1 MTKHDCYHCGLPIAS
16 PDNGKFTTVIL
27 GQQRDMC
34 CPGCL
39 AVAEAIVNN
48 GLEDYYQFRTEPA
61 QKSDDSILET
71 LDKLKVYDDP
81 SLQEEFVFEEGQD
94 KQIQLTLEG
103 ITCAACGWLIEKQ
116 LSKVEGI
123 KQVAVNVQERRA
135 LVTWSPFQI
144 KLSQILS
151 TLKRIG
157 YVGSPFHPDEHEA
170 SYKREQKT
178 FLKKLGLAGIMTM
191 QVMMLMTGLYF
202 DWFGAIELETRQYFY
217 WVALTLTTPVVLY
230 SGSTFYVGAAKALS
244 AKTVNMD
251 VPVTLAIFGTYIA
264 GIRSTVLEQGEVY
277 FESICMF
284 IFLLLLSRFLEH
296 RSRHR
301 AAQISANMMQY
312 VPVSATKLN
321 PDGSLTECL
330 AKQLKIDDVVLVK
343 PGETVPIDGVVTDGN
358 AAVDESMLTGE
369 FNPVRKSNSSPVYG
383 GTVCQDGTLTITVTQ
398 TLKNALVNQI
408 VRLQASAMASKPKA
422 AQIADNFSRYFVTA
436 VLLISALTY
445 GFWTYQGSDEA
456 FWITISVLVA
466 TCPCAL
472 GLATPSAL
480 TCAMAKL
487 NRQGILLKRA
497 DALEQITDIDTI
509 ALDKTGTLTKGKF
522 TISNAWYA
530 DGVDSK
536 SALSIAR
543 ALESRS
549 EHPIA
554 KAFSDGIAF
563 SDGVA
568 LSEIS
573 ASSGSADAIDNTV
586 HKVTNFTVTPG
597 GGISGE
603 INDTLFSMGSAAFSV
618 HESQLKLIEAF
629 PSANVFLT
637 VKGRIMAAY
646 EVKDSL
652 REDTQE
658 TLDILAASHT
668 LAVLSGDTQ
677 QNVNALTAPLPIST
691 AKGGL
696 TPEQKYE
703 AVQAMQQSGAKV
715 MMMGDGIN
723 DAPVL
728 ASADVAIAVGNATDV
743 AKTAA
748 DVILLGDQLLSVPE
762 LIRTAHQV
770 KQKIRQN
777 IGWSVGYNVLI
788 LPFAVSGLLSPWMAV
803 VGMSL
808 SSIIVVTNSTRL
820 LSK

>member
-1 MTKHDCYHCGLPIAS
+1 MSDHNCYHCGLSIDS
-16 PDNGKFTTVIL
+16 RDQGKFSTVIL
-27 GQQRDMC
+27 GTNRDMC

-61 QKSDDSILET
+61 QKSDEALMET
-71 LDKLKVYDDP
+71 LDKLNVYDDP
-81 SLQEEFVFEEGQD
+81 SLQEEFVFDEGQH

-135 LVTWSPFQI
+135 LITWSPLEI
-144 KLSQILS
+144 KLSQILA

-157 YVGSPFHPDEHEA
+157 YEGSPFHPDEHEA

-178 FLKKLGLAGIMTM
+178 YLKKLGLAGIMTM

-202 DWFGAIELETRQYFY
+202 DWFGAIETETRQYFY

-230 SGSTFYVGAAKALS
+230 SGSTFYVGAIKALS
-244 AKTVNMD
+244 ARTVNMD
-251 VPVTLAIFGTYIA
+251 VPVTIAIFATYLA
-264 GIRSTVLEQGEVY
+264 GIRSTVLEKGEVF

-301 AAQISANMMQY
+301 AAQISANMTQH
-312 VPVSATKLN
+312 VPVSASKLN
-321 PDGSLTECL
+321 VDGTITDSL
-330 AKQLKIDDVVLVK
+330 AKNLKVGDVVIVK
-343 PGETVPIDGVVTDGN
+343 AGETIPIDGVILDGK
-358 AAVDESMLTGE
+358 AAIDESMLTGE
-369 FNPVRKSNSSPVYG
+369 FNPVAKSKNSSVYG
-383 GTVCQDGTLTITVTQ
+383 GTVCQDGTLSISVTQ

-422 AQIADNFSRYFVTA
+422 AQLADRFSRYFVVA
-436 VLLISALTY
+436 VLVISALTY
-445 GFWTYQGSDEA
+445 SYWYLQGSEDA
-456 FWITISVLVA
+456 FWITIAVLVA

-487 NRQGILLKRA
+487 NRHGILLKRA
-497 DALEQITDIDTI
+497 DALEQITSITTI
-509 ALDKTGTLTKGKF
+509 ALDKTGTLTHGRF
-522 TISNAWYA
+522 AIAHSWFAQE
-530 DGVDSK
+530 VDEHSVM
-536 SALSIAR
+536 AIAY
-543 ALESRS
+543 ALEARS

-554 KAFSDGIAF
+554 KAFEGSFTHHVSDF
-563 SDGVA
+563 NVS
-568 LSEIS
+568 
-573 ASSGSADAIDNTV
+573 
-586 HKVTNFTVTPG
+586 PG
-597 GGISGE
+597 GGISGVVNN
-603 INDTLFSMGSAAFSV
+603 ITFLMGSAAYCNADETLV
-618 HESQLKLIEAF
+618 PIN
-629 PSANVFLT
+629 ANVYLCANGKT
-637 VKGRIMAAY
+637 LAAF
-646 EVKDSL
+646 EVSDSL
-652 REDTQE
+652 REDAYA
-658 TLDILAASHT
+658 TLSILAKSHE
-668 LAVLSGDTQ
+668 LVVLSGDTQ
-677 QNVNALTAPLPIST
+677 HNVDVLVSSLPIKT
-691 AKGGL
+691 AQGGL
-696 TPEQKYE
+696 TPDRKYDE
-703 AVQAMQQSGAKV
+703 VLAMQEAGKKV

-728 ASADVAIAVGNATDV
+728 ASADVAVAVGNATDV

-748 DVILLGDQLLSVPE
+748 DVILLGDQLLLVPT
-762 LIRTAHQV
+762 LIDTAHLV

-777 IGWSVGYNVLI
+777 IGWAVGYNLLI

>member
-1 MTKHDCYHCGLPIAS
+1 MSVKDCYHCGLPIERS
-16 PDNGKFTTVIL
+16 DEGKFQTVIL
-27 GQQRDMC
+27 GQPRAMC
-34 CPGCL
+34 CPGCE
-39 AVAEAIVNN
+39 AVSEAIVNN

-61 QKSDDSILET
+61 QKSDDGILDT
-71 LDKLKVYDDP
+71 LDKLKIYDEP
-81 SLQEEFVFEEGQD
+81 ALQDEFVFDEGQH

-123 KQVAVNVQERRA
+123 KQIAVNVQERRA
-135 LVTWSPFQI
+135 LVTWSPLEI
-144 KLSQILS
+144 KLSQILT
-151 TLKRIG
+151 TLTRIG
-157 YVGSPFHPDEHEA
+157 YIGSPFHPDEHEA

-191 QVMMLMTGLYF
+191 QVMMLMAGLYF

-251 VPVTLAIFGTYIA
+251 VPVTIAVFGTYFA
-264 GIRSTVLEQGEVY
+264 GIRSTLQEQGEVY

-312 VPVSATKLN
+312 VPVSATKLDEN
-321 PDGSLTECL
+321 GNISECL
-330 AKQLKIDDVVLVK
+330 AKQLLVGDVVIVK
-343 PGETVPIDGVVTDGN
+343 PGETIPIDGTVVEGN
-358 AAVDESMLTGE
+358 ASVDESMLTGE
-369 FNPVRKSNSSPVYG
+369 FNPVSKTEKSTVYG
-383 GTVCQDGTLTITVTQ
+383 GTVCQDGSLIVSVTQ

-422 AQIADNFSRYFVTA
+422 AQLADSFSRYFVTA
-436 VLLISALTY
+436 VLLIAALTY
-445 GFWTYQGSDEA
+445 AYWTLQDSQDA

-497 DALEQITDIDTI
+497 DALEQITSIDTI
-509 ALDKTGTLTKGKF
+509 ALDKTGTLTEGKF
-522 TISNAWYA
+522 TVVNKWFSE
-530 DGVDSK
+530 GVDEDSVM
-536 SALSIAR
+536 AIAN
-543 ALESRS
+543 ALEARS

-554 KAFSDGIAF
+554 KAFNGPSQH
-563 SDGVA
+563 SVK
-568 LSEIS
+568 
-573 ASSGSADAIDNTV
+573 
-586 HKVTNFTVTPG
+586 HFTVTPG
-597 GGISGE
+597 GAIGGDV
-603 INDTLFSMGSAAFSV
+603 NDASFVMGSASFVGAEV
-618 HESQLKLIEAF
+618 AHITIN
-629 PSANVFLT
+629 ANVFLA
-637 VKGRIMAAY
+637 VNGQLLAAF
-646 EVKDSL
+646 EVSDTL
-652 REDTQE
+652 REDTRA
-658 TLDILAASHT
+658 TLDILSNNNS
-668 LAVLSGDTQ
+668 LVVLSGDTQ
-677 QNVNALTAPLPIST
+677 HNVDLLTQTLPIDV
-691 AKGGL
+691 AKGAL
-696 TPEQKYE
+696 TPEAKFQM
-703 AVQAMQQSGAKV
+703 VQDMQASGKRV

-762 LIRTAHQV
+762 LISTAKQV

>member
-1 MTKHDCYHCGLPIAS
+1 MAKHDCYHCGLPVAS
-16 PDNGKFTTVIL
+16 PDDGKFTTVIL

-61 QKSDDSILET
+61 QKSDDGILET

-135 LVTWSPFQI
+135 LITWSPFQI

-170 SYKREQKT
+170 SYKREQKI

-312 VPVSATKLN
+312 VPVSATKLL

-343 PGETVPIDGVVTDGN
+343 PGETIPIDGVVTDGN

-369 FNPVRKSNSSPVYG
+369 FNPVRKSNNSVVYG
-383 GTVCQDGTLTITVTQ
+383 GTVCQDGSLTITVTQ

-445 GFWTYQGSDEA
+445 SFWAYQGSDDA

-509 ALDKTGTLTKGKF
+509 ALDKTGTLTQGKF
-522 TISNAWYA
+522 SISNAWFA
-530 DGVDSK
+530 DGVDSD

-554 KAFSDGIAF
+554 KAFSDG
-563 SDGVA
+563 VT

-603 INDTLFSMGSAAFSV
+603 INETLFSMGSAAFSV
-618 HESQLKLIEAF
+618 HESHQSFIKEH

-637 VKGRIMAAY
+637 VKGRIMAAF
-646 EVKDSL
+646 EVKDTL

-658 TLDILAASHT
+658 TLDILATNHT
-668 LAVLSGDTQ
+668 LTVLSGDTQ
-677 QNVNALTAPLPIST
+677 QNVDSLTAPLPISA

-696 TPEQKYE
+696 TPEQKYD
-703 AVQAMQQSGAKV
+703 AVLSMQQSGSKV

>member
-1 MTKHDCYHCGLPIAS
+1 MSKHDCYHCGLPVADS
-16 PDNGKFTTVIL
+16 DDGKFTTVIL

-39 AVAEAIVNN
+39 AVAEAIVSN

-135 LVTWSPFQI
+135 LVTWSPSQI

-157 YVGSPFHPDEHEA
+157 YIGSPFHPDEHEA

-230 SGSTFYVGAAKALS
+230 SGSTFYVVAAKALS

-264 GIRSTVLEQGEVY
+264 GIRSTMLEQGEVY

-312 VPVSATKLN
+312 VPVSATKLMS
-321 PDGSLTECL
+321 DGSVIECL

-343 PGETVPIDGVVTDGN
+343 PGETIPIDGLVTEGN

-369 FNPVRKSNSSPVYG
+369 FNPVRKSSNSAVYG
-383 GTVCQDGTLTITVTQ
+383 GTVCQDGSLTIIVTQ

-422 AQIADNFSRYFVTA
+422 AQLADNFSRYFVSA
-436 VLLISALTY
+436 VLLISAVTY
-445 GFWTYQGSDEA
+445 AFWAFNGSNDA

-509 ALDKTGTLTKGKF
+509 ALDKTGTLTQGKF

-530 DGVDSK
+530 DGVDRD

-554 KAFSDGIAF
+554 KAFSDNKAF
-563 SDGVA
+563 SGDKA
-568 LSEIS
+568 LSDNK
-573 ASSGSADAIDNTV
+573 ALSSTI
-586 HKVTNFTVTPG
+586 HKVSNFTVTPG

-618 HESQLKLIEAF
+618 HESQLKVIDEF

-637 VKGRIMAAY
+637 VKGRIMAAF
-646 EVKDSL
+646 EVRDSL
-652 REDTQE
+652 RDDTQE
-658 TLDILAASHT
+658 TLDILAKSHT

-677 QNVNALTAPLPIST
+677 PNVNSLTASLPIST

-703 AVQAMQQSGAKV
+703 AVQAMQQSGSKV

-762 LIRTAHQV
+762 LIRTSHQV

-820 LSK
+820 LGK

>member
-1 MTKHDCYHCGLPIAS
+1 MAEHDCYHCGLPIANH
-16 PDNGKFTTVIL
+16 DEDKFKTVIL

-39 AVAEAIVNN
+39 AVAEAIVSN

-61 QKSDDSILET
+61 QKSDDGILET

-81 SLQEEFVFEEGQD
+81 SLQEEFVFDEGQD

-135 LVTWSPFQI
+135 LVTWSPLQI

-230 SGSTFYVGAAKALS
+230 SGSTFYIGAAKALS

-312 VPVSATKLN
+312 VPVSATKLMS
-321 PDGSLTECL
+321 DGSVTECL
-330 AKQLKIDDVVLVK
+330 AKQLRINDVVLVK
-343 PGETVPIDGVVTDGN
+343 PGETIPIDGVVTEGH
-358 AAVDESMLTGE
+358 ASVDESMLTGE
-369 FNPVRKSNSSPVYG
+369 FNPVRKENNSVVYG
-383 GTVCQDGTLTITVTQ
+383 GTVCQDGSLTIIVTQ

-436 VLLISALTY
+436 VLMISALTY
-445 GFWTYQGSDEA
+445 GFWSYQGSDDA

-487 NRQGILLKRA
+487 NKQGILLKRA
-497 DALEQITDIDTI
+497 DALEQITGIDTI
-509 ALDKTGTLTKGKF
+509 ALDKTGTLTQGKF

-530 DGVDSK
+530 DGVDSDT
-536 SALSIAR
+536 ALSIAR

-554 KAFSDGIAF
+554 KAFTENHTLGD
-563 SDGVA
+563 D
-568 LSEIS
+568 S
-573 ASSGSADAIDNTV
+573 ASDYTV
-586 HKVTNFTVTPG
+586 YKVVNFTVAPG

-603 INDTLFSMGSAAFSV
+603 INDTLFSMGSAAFCV
-618 HESQLKLIEAF
+618 HESQQEFIDDY
-629 PSANVFLT
+629 PSANVYLT
-637 VKGRIMAAY
+637 VKGRIMAAF
-646 EVKDSL
+646 EVRDTL
-652 REDTQE
+652 RADTQE
-658 TLDILAASHT
+658 TLDILAKSHT
-668 LAVLSGDTQ
+668 LTVLSGDTQ
-677 QNVNALTAPLPIST
+677 KNVDSLTASLPIET

-696 TPEQKYE
+696 TPELKYE
-703 AVQAMQQSGAKV
+703 AVQAMQQAGAKV

-748 DVILLGDQLLSVPE
+748 DVILLGDQLLSVPT
-762 LIRTAHQV
+762 LISTSHQV
-770 KQKIRQN
+770 KKKIRQN

>member
-1 MTKHDCYHCGLPIAS
+1 MTEQDCYHCGLPIAET
-16 PDNGKFTTVIL
+16 DDGKFTTVIL

-39 AVAEAIVNN
+39 AVAEAIVSN

-61 QKSDDSILET
+61 QKSDDGILDT

-116 LSKVEGI
+116 LSRVEGI

-230 SGSTFYVGAAKALS
+230 SASTFYVGAAKALS
-244 AKTVNMD
+244 ARTVNMD

-312 VPVSATKLN
+312 VPVSATKMM
-321 PDGSLTECL
+321 PDGSISECL
-330 AKQLKIDDVVLVK
+330 AKQLKVDDVVLVK
-343 PGETVPIDGVVTDGN
+343 PGETIPIDGLVTDGN

-369 FNPVRKSNSSPVYG
+369 FNPVRKSNNSTVYG
-383 GTVCQDGTLTITVTQ
+383 GTVCQDGSLTITVTQ

-408 VRLQASAMASKPKA
+408 VRLQASAMANKPKA

-445 GFWTYQGSDEA
+445 AFWAYNQNTDA

-509 ALDKTGTLTKGKF
+509 ALDKTGTLTQGKF
-522 TISNAWYA
+522 TISNAWFA
-530 DGVDSK
+530 DGVDSD
-536 SALSIAR
+536 SAFSIAR
-543 ALESRS
+543 TLESRS

-554 KAFSDGIAF
+554 KAFSDHK
-563 SDGVA
+563 A
-568 LSEIS
+568 LSDHKTLS
-573 ASSGSADAIDNTV
+573 DNKAFNGDKTSSSSTV
-586 HKVTNFTVTPG
+586 HKVSNFKVTPG

-618 HESQLKLIEAF
+618 HESQQEFIERH

-637 VKGRIMAAY
+637 IKGRIMAAF
-646 EVKDSL
+646 EVRDTL
-652 REDTQE
+652 RNDTQE

-668 LAVLSGDTQ
+668 LVVLSGDTQ
-677 QNVNALTAPLPIST
+677 QNVDSLTTPLPIST
-691 AKGGL
+691 ARGGL

-703 AVQAMQQSGAKV
+703 AVQTMQQSGSKV

-762 LIRTAHQV
+762 LIRTSHQV

-777 IGWSVGYNVLI
+777 IGWSLGYNILI

-820 LSK
+820 LGK

>member
-1 MTKHDCYHCGLPIAS
+1 MSHKDCYHCGLPIAQS
-16 PDNGKFTTVIL
+16 DEGQFNTVIL
-27 GQQRDMC
+27 GQPRDMC

-39 AVAEAIVNN
+39 SVSEAIVEN

-61 QKSDDSILET
+61 QKSDDGILAT
-71 LDKLKVYDDP
+71 LDKLTLFDDP
-81 SLQEEFVFEEGQD
+81 ALQEEFVFDEGRH

-116 LSKVEGI
+116 LSKVKGI

-135 LVTWSPFQI
+135 LITWSELEI
-144 KLSQILS
+144 KLSQILV

-157 YVGSPFHPDEHEA
+157 YEGAPFHPDEHEA

-178 FLKKLGLAGIMTM
+178 FLKKVGLAGIMTM

-230 SGSTFYVGAAKALS
+230 SGSTFYLGAVKALS

-251 VPVTLAIFGTYIA
+251 VPVTIAVFGTYFA
-264 GIRSTVLEQGEVY
+264 GIRSTLLERGEVY
-277 FESICMF
+277 FESVCMF

-301 AAQISANMMQY
+301 AAQISANMLQHI
-312 VPVSATKLN
+312 PVSASKLLA
-321 PDGSLTECL
+321 DGTIKDTL
-330 AKQLKIDDVVLVK
+330 AKRLDVGEIVLVK
-343 PGETVPIDGVVTDGN
+343 PGETIPIDGQVVDGR
-358 AAVDESMLTGE
+358 ASVDESMLTGE
-369 FNPVRKSNSSPVYG
+369 FDPVTKAGSSAVFG
-383 GTVCQDGTLTITVTQ
+383 GTVCQDGSLTIRVTK
-398 TLKNALVNQI
+398 THKHALVNEI
-408 VRLQASAMASKPKA
+408 VRLQASAMANKPKA
-422 AQIADNFSRYFVTA
+422 AQLADNFSRYFVTA
-436 VLLISALTY
+436 VLLISACTY
-445 GFWTYQGSDEA
+445 GFWTLQGNDNA

-487 NRQGILLKRA
+487 NRSGILLKRA
-497 DALEQITDIDTI
+497 DALEQVTDISTI
-509 ALDKTGTLTKGKF
+509 ALDKTGTLTKGEF
-522 TISNAWYA
+522 TLASVWYA
-530 DGVDSK
+530 DGVDK
-536 SALSIAR
+536 DNVMALAR
-543 ALESRS
+543 SLELRS

-554 KAFSDGIAF
+554 IAF
-563 SDGVA
+563 AQDDSKQNFEV
-568 LSEIS
+568 SE
-573 ASSGSADAIDNTV
+573 
-586 HKVTNFTVTPG
+586 FQVTPG
-597 GGISGE
+597 GGISGV
-603 INDTLFSMGSAAFSV
+603 INNANCTMGTALFCGVDTGIV
-618 HESQLKLIEAF
+618 TIN
-629 PSANVFLT
+629 ANVFLA
-637 VKGRIMAAY
+637 VNGK
-646 EVKDSL
+646 L
-652 REDTQE
+652 
-658 TLDILAASHT
+658 LAAFELSDT
-668 LAVLSGDTQ
+668 LRDDTSSTLNKLSQTHELVVLSGDTQ
-677 QNVNALTAPLPIST
+677 ENVDALTKGLPIATSQ
-691 AKGGL
+691 GGL
-696 TPEQKYE
+696 TPDKKYN
-703 AVQAMQQSGAKV
+703 AVVKMQQQGKKV
-715 MMMGDGIN
+715 LMMGDGIN

-748 DVILLGDQLLSVPE
+748 DVILLGDQLHSVPE
-762 LIRTAHQV
+762 LIDTAYKV

-777 IGWSVGYNVLI
+777 IGWAVGYNVLI

>member
-1 MTKHDCYHCGLPIAS
+1 
-16 PDNGKFTTVIL
+16 
-27 GQQRDMC
+27 
-34 CPGCL
+34 
-39 AVAEAIVNN
+39 
-48 GLEDYYQFRTEPA
+48 
-61 QKSDDSILET
+61 
-71 LDKLKVYDDP
+71 
-81 SLQEEFVFEEGQD
+81 
-94 KQIQLTLEG
+94 
-103 ITCAACGWLIEKQ
+103 
-116 LSKVEGI
+116 
-123 KQVAVNVQERRA
+123 
-135 LVTWSPFQI
+135 
-144 KLSQILS
+144 
-151 TLKRIG
+151 
-157 YVGSPFHPDEHEA
+157 
-170 SYKREQKT
+170 
-178 FLKKLGLAGIMTM
+178 
-191 QVMMLMTGLYF
+191 
-202 DWFGAIELETRQYFY
+202 
-217 WVALTLTTPVVLY
+217 
-230 SGSTFYVGAAKALS
+230 
-244 AKTVNMD
+244 
-251 VPVTLAIFGTYIA
+251 
-264 GIRSTVLEQGEVY
+264 
-277 FESICMF
+277 
-284 IFLLLLSRFLEH
+284 
-296 RSRHR
+296 
-301 AAQISANMMQY
+301 MMQY
-312 VPVSATKLN
+312 VPVSATKLL

-445 GFWTYQGSDEA
+445 GFWAYQGSDEA

-530 DGVDSK
+530 DGVDSN

-554 KAFSDGIAF
+554 KAFSDDIAS

-568 LSEIS
+568 LSETS

-668 LAVLSGDTQ
+668 LAVF
-677 QNVNALTAPLPIST
+677 

-703 AVQAMQQSGAKV
+703 AVHAMQQSDAKV

>member
-1 MTKHDCYHCGLPIAS
+1 MSQHDCYHCGLPIAS
-16 PDNGKFTTVIL
+16 PDQGQFNTVIL
-27 GQQRDMC
+27 GQTRDMC

-39 AVAEAIVNN
+39 AVSEAIVNN

-61 QKSDDSILET
+61 KKSDNSILDT
-71 LDKLKVYDDP
+71 LDKLNVYDDP
-81 SLQEEFVFEEGQD
+81 SLQEEFVYDEGQH

-116 LSKVEGI
+116 LSKVGGI

-135 LVTWSPFQI
+135 LITWSPLEI
-144 KLSQILS
+144 KLSQILT

-157 YVGSPFHPDEHEA
+157 YVGSPFHPDDHEA

-202 DWFGAIELETRQYFY
+202 DWFGAIELETKQYFY

-230 SGSTFYVGAAKALS
+230 SGSTFYIGAVKALS

-251 VPVTLAIFGTYIA
+251 VPVTLAVFGTYFA
-264 GIRSTVLEQGEVY
+264 GIRSTLQEQGEVY

-312 VPVSATKLN
+312 VPVSATKIN
-321 PDGSLTECL
+321 SDGSMSECL
-330 AKQLKIDDVVLVK
+330 AKQLAVGDVVLVK
-343 PGETVPIDGVVTDGN
+343 PGETVPIDGTVVDGM
-358 AAVDESMLTGE
+358 ASVDESMLTGE
-369 FNPVRKSNSSPVYG
+369 FNPVAKSEKSTVYG
-383 GTVCQDGTLTITVTQ
+383 GTVCQDGTLTVTVSQ

-422 AQIADNFSRYFVTA
+422 AQLADNFSRYFVSA
-436 VLLISALTY
+436 VLVIAGLTY
-445 GFWTYQGSDEA
+445 GYWSLQGGEDA

-497 DALEQITDIDTI
+497 DALEQITTIDTI
-509 ALDKTGTLTKGKF
+509 ALDKTGTLTQGKF
-522 TISNAWYA
+522 TLTQRWFA
-530 DGVDSK
+530 DGVDENSVMH
-536 SALSIAR
+536 IAM
-543 ALESRS
+543 ALEMRS

-554 KAFSDGIAF
+554 KAFITT
-563 SDGVA
+563 
-568 LSEIS
+568 SE
-573 ASSGSADAIDNTV
+573 SGSQPPHQV
-586 HKVTNFTVTPG
+586 EQFTVTPG
-597 GGISGE
+597 GGITGV
-603 INDTLFSMGSAAFSV
+603 INNAQFMMGSASFVAV
-618 HESQLKLIEAF
+618 DTALVPIN
-629 PSANVFLT
+629 ANVYLT
-637 VKGRIMAAY
+637 VNGKLLGAF
-646 EVKDSL
+646 EVSDTL
-652 REDTQE
+652 REDTKI
-658 TLDILAASHT
+658 TLNALGKHNALI
-668 LAVLSGDTQ
+668 VLSGDTQ
-677 QNVNALTAPLPIST
+677 HNVDTLSQHLPIQL

-696 TPEQKYE
+696 TPEDKFHE
-703 AVQAMQQSGAKV
+703 VQAMQASGKKV

-748 DVILLGDQLLSVPE
+748 DVILLGDQLRSVPE
-762 LIRTAHQV
+762 LITTAKQV

-777 IGWSVGYNVLI
+777 IGWSVGYNILI

>member
-1 MTKHDCYHCGLPIAS
+1 MTEQDCYHCGLPIA
-16 PDNGKFTTVIL
+16 DTDDGKFTTVIL

-39 AVAEAIVNN
+39 AVAEAIVSN

-61 QKSDDSILET
+61 QKSDDGILDT

-116 LSKVEGI
+116 LSRVEGI

-230 SGSTFYVGAAKALS
+230 SASTFYVGAAKALS
-244 AKTVNMD
+244 ARTVNMD

-312 VPVSATKLN
+312 VPVSATKMM
-321 PDGSLTECL
+321 PDGSISECL
-330 AKQLKIDDVVLVK
+330 AKQLKVDDVVLVK
-343 PGETVPIDGVVTDGN
+343 PGETIPIDGLVTDGN

-369 FNPVRKSNSSPVYG
+369 FNPVRKSYNSTVYG
-383 GTVCQDGTLTITVTQ
+383 GTVCQDGSLTITVTQ

-408 VRLQASAMASKPKA
+408 VRLQASAMANKPKA

-445 GFWTYQGSDEA
+445 AFWAYNQNTDA

-497 DALEQITDIDTI
+497 DALEQITYIDTI
-509 ALDKTGTLTKGKF
+509 ALDKTGTLTQGKF
-522 TISNAWYA
+522 TISNAWFA
-530 DGVDSK
+530 DGVDSD
-536 SALSIAR
+536 SAFSIAR

-554 KAFSDGIAF
+554 KAFSDHKAF
-563 SDGVA
+563 NGDKT
-568 LSEIS
+568 
-573 ASSGSADAIDNTV
+573 SSSSTV
-586 HKVTNFTVTPG
+586 HKVSNFKVTPG

-618 HESQLKLIEAF
+618 HESQQEFIERH

-637 VKGRIMAAY
+637 IKGRIMAAF
-646 EVKDSL
+646 EVRDTL
-652 REDTQE
+652 RNDTQE

-668 LAVLSGDTQ
+668 LVVLSGDTQ
-677 QNVNALTAPLPIST
+677 QNVDSLTTPLPIST
-691 AKGGL
+691 ARGGL

-703 AVQAMQQSGAKV
+703 AVQTMQQSGSKV

-762 LIRTAHQV
+762 LIRTSHQV

-777 IGWSVGYNVLI
+777 IGWSLGYNILI

-820 LSK
+820 LGK

>member
-1 MTKHDCYHCGLPIAS
+1 MAKYDCYHCGLPVAS
-16 PDNGKFTTVIL
+16 HDHGKFNTVIL
-27 GQQRDMC
+27 GQQREMC

-39 AVAEAIVNN
+39 AVAEAIVGN

-61 QKSDDSILET
+61 QKSDDGILET

-81 SLQEEFVFEEGQD
+81 SLQEEFVFDEGQD

-244 AKTVNMD
+244 ARTVNMD

-312 VPVSATKLN
+312 VPVSATKLM
-321 PDGSLTECL
+321 PDGSVTECL

-343 PGETVPIDGVVTDGN
+343 PGETIPIDGTVSDGE

-369 FNPVRKSNSSPVYG
+369 FNPVAKAKNSAVYG
-383 GTVCQDGTLTITVTQ
+383 GTVCQDGTLTVTVTQ

-408 VRLQASAMASKPKA
+408 VRLQASAMANKPKA
-422 AQIADNFSRYFVTA
+422 AQLADNFSRYFVSA

-445 GFWTYQGSDEA
+445 SFWYYNGSEDA

-509 ALDKTGTLTKGKF
+509 ALDKTGTLTQGKF

-530 DGVDSK
+530 DGVDNE
-536 SALSIAR
+536 SAMAIAR

-554 KAFSDGIAF
+554 KAFSTEIIHN
-563 SDGVA
+563 VA
-568 LSEIS
+568 
-573 ASSGSADAIDNTV
+573 
-586 HKVTNFTVTPG
+586 NFTVTPG

-603 INDTLFSMGSAAFSV
+603 INDTLFSMGSAAYCV
-618 HESQLKLIEAF
+618 NESHLKSIENF
-629 PSANVFLT
+629 PNANIFLT
-637 VKGRIMAAY
+637 VKGRIMAAF
-646 EVKDSL
+646 EVRDTL
-652 REDTQE
+652 RTDTKE
-658 TLDILAASHT
+658 TLNILAKNHT

-677 QNVNALTAPLPIST
+677 QNVDSLTAPLPIT
-691 AKGGL
+691 TTKGGL

-703 AVQAMQQSGAKV
+703 LVQTMQQSGAKV

-748 DVILLGDQLLSVPE
+748 DVILLGDQLLSVPS
-762 LIRTAHQV
+762 LIETAHQV

-777 IGWSVGYNVLI
+777 ISWSVGYNLLI

>member
-1 MTKHDCYHCGLPIAS
+1 MANHDCYHCGLPIAGS
-16 PDNGKFTTVIL
+16 DDGKFTTVIL

-39 AVAEAIVNN
+39 AVAGAIVTN

-61 QKSDDSILET
+61 QKSDDGILET

-81 SLQEEFVFEEGQD
+81 ALQEEFVFDEGQD

-244 AKTVNMD
+244 ARTVNMD

-312 VPVSATKLN
+312 VPVSATKLM

-343 PGETVPIDGVVTDGN
+343 PGETIPIDGVVTEGN

-369 FNPVRKSNSSPVYG
+369 FNPVRKSNNSTVYG
-383 GTVCQDGTLTITVTQ
+383 GTVCQDGSLTIKVTQ

-408 VRLQASAMASKPKA
+408 VRLQASAMANKPKA

-445 GFWTYQGSDEA
+445 GFWAYQGSDDA

-487 NRQGILLKRA
+487 NKQGILLKRA

-509 ALDKTGTLTKGKF
+509 ALDKTGTLTQGKF

-530 DGVDSK
+530 DGVDSD

-554 KAFSDGIAF
+554 KAFSHNKAF
-563 SDGVA
+563 NANKA
-568 LSEIS
+568 LGDSNVHGTDN
-573 ASSGSADAIDNTV
+573 ASSRPTIYNV
-586 HKVTNFTVTPG
+586 VNFTVTPG

-603 INDTLFSMGSAAFSV
+603 INDTLFSMGSAQFCV
-618 HESQLKLIEAF
+618 HESQQKLLKDY

-637 VKGRIMAAY
+637 VKGRIMAAF
-646 EVKDSL
+646 EVSDTL

-658 TLDILAASHT
+658 TLNILAKSHT

-677 QNVNALTAPLPIST
+677 QNVDALTASLPIST

-696 TPEQKYE
+696 TPEQKYD

-748 DVILLGDQLLSVPE
+748 DVILLGDQLLSVPA
-762 LIRTAHQV
+762 LIKTAHQV

>member
-1 MTKHDCYHCGLPIAS
+1 MSANNCYHCGLPIES
-16 PDNGKFTTVIL
+16 RDEGKFETVIL
-27 GQQRDMC
+27 GQARAMC
-34 CPGCL
+34 CPGCE
-39 AVAEAIVNN
+39 AVSEAIVNN

-61 QKSDDSILET
+61 QKSDDGILET
-71 LDKLKVYDDP
+71 LDALKIYDEP
-81 SLQEEFVFEEGQD
+81 SLQEEFVFDEGQH

-135 LVTWSPFQI
+135 LVTWSPLEI
-144 KLSQILS
+144 KLSQILT

-157 YVGSPFHPDEHEA
+157 YIGSPFHPDEHEA
-170 SYKREQKT
+170 SYKREQKS

-191 QVMMLMTGLYF
+191 QVMMLMAGLYF

-230 SGSTFYVGAAKALS
+230 SGSTFYIGAAKALS

-251 VPVTLAIFGTYIA
+251 VPVTIAVFGTYFA
-264 GIRSTVLEQGEVY
+264 GIRSTLQEKGEVY

-312 VPVSATKLN
+312 VPVSATKI
-321 PDGSLTECL
+321 DEHGQVSQCL
-330 AKQLKIDDVVLVK
+330 AKQLVVGDVVIVK
-343 PGETVPIDGVVTDGN
+343 PGETIPIDGTVVEGD
-358 AAVDESMLTGE
+358 ASVDESMLTGE
-369 FNPVRKSNSSPVYG
+369 FNPVSKTAKSTVYG
-383 GTVCQDGTLTITVTQ
+383 GTVCQDGALTITVTQ

-422 AQIADNFSRYFVTA
+422 AQLADNFSRYFVTA
-436 VLLISALTY
+436 VLVIAGLTY
-445 GFWTYQGSDEA
+445 AYWTLQESNEA

-487 NRQGILLKRA
+487 NQQGILLKRA
-497 DALEQITDIDTI
+497 DALEQITTIDTI
-509 ALDKTGTLTKGKF
+509 ALDKTGTLTEGKF
-522 TISNAWYA
+522 TIANRWFAQ
-530 DGVDSK
+530 GVDES
-536 SALSIAR
+536 SVMGIAN
-543 ALESRS
+543 ALEARS

-554 KAFSDGIAF
+554 KAFKG
-563 SDGVA
+563 
-568 LSEIS
+568 
-573 ASSGSADAIDNTV
+573 ASHHRVRD
-586 HKVTNFTVTPG
+586 FCVTPG

-603 INDTLFSMGSAAFSV
+603 VNDATFLMGSASFVGIDESSV
-618 HESQLKLIEAF
+618 AIN
-629 PSANVFLT
+629 ANVFLA
-637 VKGRIMAAY
+637 VNGQLLAAF
-646 EVKDSL
+646 EVCDTL
-652 REDTQE
+652 REDTRA
-658 TLDILAASHT
+658 TLDVLNTGKT
-668 LAVLSGDTQ
+668 LVVLSGDTQ
-677 QNVNALTAPLPIST
+677 HNVDQLTETLPIHI

-696 TPEQKYE
+696 TPEDKFQQ
-703 AVQAMQQSGAKV
+703 VQDMQNSGKRV

-762 LIRTAHQV
+762 LINTAKQV

-777 IGWSVGYNVLI
+777 IGWSVGYNILI

>member
-1 MTKHDCYHCGLPIAS
+1 MAAHDCYHCGLPVADS
-16 PDNGKFTTVIL
+16 DDGKFTTVIL

-39 AVAEAIVNN
+39 AVAEAIVDN

-61 QKSDDSILET
+61 QKSDDGILET

-157 YVGSPFHPDEHEA
+157 YIGSPFHPDEHEA

-244 AKTVNMD
+244 ARTVNMD
-251 VPVTLAIFGTYIA
+251 VPVTLAIFGTYFA

-312 VPVSATKLN
+312 VPVSATKLM
-321 PDGSLTECL
+321 PDGSVAECL
-330 AKQLKIDDVVLVK
+330 AKQLKVDDVVLVK
-343 PGETVPIDGVVTDGN
+343 PGETIPIDGLVKEGN

-369 FNPVRKSNSSPVYG
+369 FNPVRKSSKSTVYG
-383 GTVCQDGTLTITVTQ
+383 GTVCQDGSLTITVTQ

-445 GFWTYQGSDEA
+445 GFWAYQGSDEA

-497 DALEQITDIDTI
+497 DALEQITGIDTI
-509 ALDKTGTLTKGKF
+509 ALDKTGTLTQGKF

-530 DGVDSK
+530 DGVDSD
-536 SALSIAR
+536 SAFSIAR

-554 KAFSDGIAF
+554 KAFSDNKTF
-563 SDGVA
+563 SGDKT
-568 LSEIS
+568 
-573 ASSGSADAIDNTV
+573 SSSNTL
-586 HKVTNFTVTPG
+586 HKVSNFTVTPG

-618 HESQLKLIEAF
+618 HESQQSFIEGC

-637 VKGRIMAAY
+637 VKGRIMAAF
-646 EVKDSL
+646 EVRDSL
-652 REDTQE
+652 RDDTQE
-658 TLDILAASHT
+658 TLDILAKSHT

-677 QNVNALTAPLPIST
+677 QNVDFLTKPLPIST

-703 AVQAMQQSGAKV
+703 AVQAMQQSGSKV

-762 LIRTAHQV
+762 LIRTSHQV

-777 IGWSVGYNVLI
+777 IGWSLGYNVLI

-808 SSIIVVTNSTRL
+808 SSIIVVSNSTRL
-820 LSK
+820 LGK

>member
-1 MTKHDCYHCGLPIAS
+1 MAKHDCYHCGLPVAS
-16 PDNGKFTTVIL
+16 ADDGKFTTVIL

-61 QKSDDSILET
+61 QKSDDGILET

-135 LVTWSPFQI
+135 LITWSPFQI

-312 VPVSATKLN
+312 VPVSATKLL

-343 PGETVPIDGVVTDGN
+343 PGETIPIDGVVTDGN

-369 FNPVRKSNSSPVYG
+369 FNPVRKSNNSVVYG
-383 GTVCQDGTLTITVTQ
+383 GTVCQDGSLTITVTQ

-436 VLLISALTY
+436 VLLISVLTY
-445 GFWTYQGSDEA
+445 SFWAYQDSDDT

-509 ALDKTGTLTKGKF
+509 ALDKTGTLTQGKF
-522 TISNAWYA
+522 SISNAWFA
-530 DGVDSK
+530 DGVDSN

-554 KAFSDGIAF
+554 KAFSGGI
-563 SDGVA
+563 A

-586 HKVTNFTVTPG
+586 QKVTNFTVTPG

-603 INDTLFSMGSAAFSV
+603 INETLFSMGSAAFSV
-618 HESQLKLIEAF
+618 HESHQSFIKEH

-637 VKGRIMAAY
+637 VKGRIMAAF
-646 EVKDSL
+646 EVKDTL

-658 TLDILAASHT
+658 TLDILATNHT
-668 LAVLSGDTQ
+668 LTVLSGDTQ
-677 QNVNALTAPLPIST
+677 QNVDSLTAPLPISA

-696 TPEQKYE
+696 TPEQKYD
-703 AVQAMQQSGAKV
+703 AVLSMQQSGSKV

>member
-1 MTKHDCYHCGLPIAS
+1 MAKHDCYHCGLPIANH
-16 PDNGKFTTVIL
+16 DEDKFRTVIL

-39 AVAEAIVNN
+39 AVAEAIVSN

-61 QKSDDSILET
+61 QKSDDGILET

-81 SLQEEFVFEEGQD
+81 SLQEEFVFDEGQD

-135 LVTWSPFQI
+135 LVTWSPLQI

-312 VPVSATKLN
+312 VPVSATKLMS
-321 PDGSLTECL
+321 DGSVTECL
-330 AKQLKIDDVVLVK
+330 AKQLQIDDVVLVK
-343 PGETVPIDGVVTDGN
+343 PGETIPIDGVVSEGH
-358 AAVDESMLTGE
+358 ASVDESMLTGE
-369 FNPVRKSNSSPVYG
+369 FNPVRKENNSVVYG
-383 GTVCQDGTLTITVTQ
+383 GTVCQDGSLTIIVTQ

-436 VLLISALTY
+436 VLMISALTY
-445 GFWTYQGSDEA
+445 GFWWYQGSDDA

-497 DALEQITDIDTI
+497 DALEQITGIDTI

-522 TISNAWYA
+522 TISSAWYA
-530 DGVDSK
+530 DGVDSD

-554 KAFSDGIAF
+554 KAFTGDK
-563 SDGVA
+563 
-568 LSEIS
+568 
-573 ASSGSADAIDNTV
+573 ASNDDNKPADYTV
-586 HKVTNFTVTPG
+586 HKVVNFTVAPG

-603 INDTLFSMGSAAFSV
+603 INDTLFSMGSAAFCV
-618 HESQLKLIEAF
+618 HESQQAFIEEY

-637 VKGRIMAAY
+637 VKGRIMAAF
-646 EVKDSL
+646 EVRDTL

-658 TLDILAASHT
+658 TLDILVKSHT
-668 LAVLSGDTQ
+668 LTVLSGDTQ
-677 QNVNALTAPLPIST
+677 QNVDSLTASLPIET

-703 AVQAMQQSGAKV
+703 AVQAMQHSGAKV

-748 DVILLGDQLLSVPE
+748 DVILLGDQLLSVPV
-762 LIRTAHQV
+762 LISTSHQV

>member
-61 QKSDDSILET
+61 QKSDDGILET

-312 VPVSATKLN
+312 VPVS
-321 PDGSLTECL
+321 
-330 AKQLKIDDVVLVK
+330 
-343 PGETVPIDGVVTDGN
+343 
-358 AAVDESMLTGE
+358 
-369 FNPVRKSNSSPVYG
+369 
-383 GTVCQDGTLTITVTQ
+383 
-398 TLKNALVNQI
+398 
-408 VRLQASAMASKPKA
+408 
-422 AQIADNFSRYFVTA
+422 
-436 VLLISALTY
+436 
-445 GFWTYQGSDEA
+445 
-456 FWITISVLVA
+456 
-466 TCPCAL
+466 
-472 GLATPSAL
+472 
-480 TCAMAKL
+480 
-487 NRQGILLKRA
+487 
-497 DALEQITDIDTI
+497 
-509 ALDKTGTLTKGKF
+509 
-522 TISNAWYA
+522 
-530 DGVDSK
+530 
-536 SALSIAR
+536 
-543 ALESRS
+543 
-549 EHPIA
+549 
-554 KAFSDGIAF
+554 
-563 SDGVA
+563 
-568 LSEIS
+568 
-573 ASSGSADAIDNTV
+573 
-586 HKVTNFTVTPG
+586 
-597 GGISGE
+597 
-603 INDTLFSMGSAAFSV
+603 
-618 HESQLKLIEAF
+618 
-629 PSANVFLT
+629 
-637 VKGRIMAAY
+637 
-646 EVKDSL
+646 
-652 REDTQE
+652 
-658 TLDILAASHT
+658 
-668 LAVLSGDTQ
+668 
-677 QNVNALTAPLPIST
+677 
-691 AKGGL
+691 
-696 TPEQKYE
+696 
-703 AVQAMQQSGAKV
+703 
-715 MMMGDGIN
+715 
-723 DAPVL
+723 
-728 ASADVAIAVGNATDV
+728 
-743 AKTAA
+743 
-748 DVILLGDQLLSVPE
+748 
-762 LIRTAHQV
+762 
-770 KQKIRQN
+770 
-777 IGWSVGYNVLI
+777 
-788 LPFAVSGLLSPWMAV
+788 
-803 VGMSL
+803 
-808 SSIIVVTNSTRL
+808 
-820 LSK
+820 

>member
-1 MTKHDCYHCGLPIAS
+1 MSETTCYHCGLPN
-16 PDNGKFTTVIL
+16 DDDKRFETVIL
-27 GQQRDMC
+27 GQTRHMC

-39 AVAEAIVNN
+39 AVAEAIVSN

-61 QKSDDSILET
+61 QKSDDSILDT
-71 LDKLKVYDDP
+71 LDRLKVFDDP
-81 SLQEEFVFEEGQD
+81 TLQDEFVFDEGKH

-116 LSKVEGI
+116 LSKVDGI

-135 LVTWSPFQI
+135 LVTWSASVI

-157 YVGSPFHPDEHEA
+157 YSGSPFHPDEHEA
-170 SYKREQKT
+170 SYKREEKV
-178 FLKKLGLAGIMTM
+178 FIKKLGLAGIMTM

-230 SGSTFYVGAAKALS
+230 SGSTFYLGALKAIS

-251 VPVTLAIFGTYIA
+251 VPVTIAIFGTYIA
-264 GIRSTVLEQGEVY
+264 GIRSTLLEQGEVY

-312 VPVSATKLN
+312 IPVSATKLEA
-321 PDGSLTECL
+321 DGSVIECL
-330 AKQLKIDDVVLVK
+330 AKQLSKDDVVLIK
-343 PGETVPIDGVVTDGN
+343 PGETIPIDGYVTDGN
-358 AAVDESMLTGE
+358 ASVDESMLTGE
-369 FNPVRKSNSSPVYG
+369 FNPVMKHEKSTVYG
-383 GTVCQDGTLTITVTQ
+383 GTICKDGSLTVVVTN

-408 VRLQASAMASKPKA
+408 MRLQASAMASKPKA
-422 AQIADNFSRYFVTA
+422 AQLADEFSRYFVVS
-436 VLLISALTY
+436 VLLIALLTY
-445 GFWTYQGSDEA
+445 GYWTYIGNADA

-497 DALEQITDIDTI
+497 DALEQITTIDTV
-509 ALDKTGTLTKGKF
+509 ALDKTGTLTQGKF
-522 TISNAWYA
+522 SLRHSWYA
-530 DGVDSK
+530 QGVDNQR
-536 SALSIAR
+536 AWEIAS

-554 KAFSDGIAF
+554 NAFSDDIK
-563 SDGVA
+563 
-568 LSEIS
+568 
-573 ASSGSADAIDNTV
+573 
-586 HKVTNFTVTPG
+586 HKVSQFTVTPG

-603 INDTLFSMGSAAFSV
+603 VNGVAFEMGSAIFCGVNSSSN
-618 HESQLKLIEAF
+618 ESIPIA
-629 PSANVFLT
+629 ANVYLAT
-637 VKGRIMAAY
+637 KGKLVAAF
-646 EVKDSL
+646 EVSDTL
-652 REDTQE
+652 RDDTKSTLE
-658 TLDILAASHT
+658 TLALT
-668 LAVLSGDTQ
+668 NLLVVLSGDTQ
-677 QNVNALTAPLPIST
+677 QNVDDLTASLPVSV
-691 AKGGL
+691 ALGGL
-696 TPEQKYE
+696 TPEQKYAE
-703 AVQAMQQSGAKV
+703 VQTLQSQGKKV
-715 MMMGDGIN
+715 LMMGDGIN

-728 ASADVAIAVGNATDV
+728 ASADVAVAVGNATDV

-748 DVILLGDQLLSVPE
+748 DVILLGDQLLSVPA
-762 LIRTAHQV
+762 LIDTAHQTR
-770 KQKIRQN
+770 KKIRQN
-777 IGWSVGYNVLI
+777 IGWSVLYNIII

>member
-1 MTKHDCYHCGLPIAS
+1 MKETNCYHCGLPN
-16 PDNGKFTTVIL
+16 DDDKCYETVVL
-27 GQQRDMC
+27 GATRQMC
-34 CPGCL
+34 CPGCQ

-61 QKSDDSILET
+61 QKSDDSILDT
-71 LDKLKVYDDP
+71 LDRLKVYDDP
-81 SLQEEFVFEEGQD
+81 TLQDEFVYDEGQH

-116 LSKVEGI
+116 LAKVNGI
-123 KQVAVNVQERRA
+123 QQVAVNVQERRA
-135 LVTWSPFQI
+135 LVTWSESNI

-157 YVGSPFHPDEHEA
+157 YYGSPFHPDEHEA
-170 SYKREQKT
+170 SYKREEKV
-178 FLKKLGLAGIMTM
+178 FIKKLGLAGIMTM

-244 AKTVNMD
+244 ARTVNMD
-251 VPVTLAIFGTYIA
+251 VPVTIAIFGTYIA
-264 GIRSTVLEQGEVY
+264 GIRSTLLEQGEVY

-312 VPVSATKLN
+312 IPVSATKLL
-321 PDGSLTECL
+321 PDGSMSECL
-330 AKQLKIDDVVLVK
+330 AKQLKPNDVVVIK
-343 PGETVPIDGVVTDGN
+343 PGATIPVDGLVEEGS
-358 AAVDESMLTGE
+358 ASVDESMLTGE
-369 FNPVRKSNSSPVYG
+369 FDPVVKHAKSIVYG
-383 GTVCQDGTLTITVTQ
+383 GTICRDGTLTVTVTHS
-398 TLKNALVNQI
+398 LKNALVNQI
-408 VRLQASAMASKPKA
+408 MRLQASAMASKPKA
-422 AQIADNFSRYFVTA
+422 AQLADEFSRYFVSA
-436 VLLISALTY
+436 VLLIALLTY
-445 GFWTYQGSDEA
+445 SYWTYNGNADA

-487 NRQGILLKRA
+487 NKQGILLKRA
-497 DALEQITDIDTI
+497 DALEQITTI
-509 ALDKTGTLTKGKF
+509 NTVALDKTGTLTQGKF
-522 TISNAWYA
+522 SIKQDWYA
-530 DGVDSK
+530 DTVDSTK
-536 SALSIAR
+536 AWEIAV

-554 KAFSDGIAF
+554 NAFSGDVLHRVSQF
-563 SDGVA
+563 S
-568 LSEIS
+568 
-573 ASSGSADAIDNTV
+573 
-586 HKVTNFTVTPG
+586 VTPG

-603 INDTLFSMGSAAFSV
+603 INGATFTMGSAAFCEISP
-618 HESQLKLIEAF
+618 ESLPI
-629 PSANVFLT
+629 SANVYLAT
-637 VKGRIMAAY
+637 DGKLVAAFQ
-646 EVKDSL
+646 VSDSL
-652 REDTQE
+652 RKDAKT
-658 TLDILAASHT
+658 TLDALAVHND
-668 LAVLSGDTQ
+668 LVVLSGDTQ
-677 QNVNALTAPLPIST
+677 QNVNELTASLPVSM
-691 AKGGL
+691 AMGGL
-696 TPEQKYE
+696 TPEQKFE
-703 AVQAMQQSGAKV
+703 EVRLLQSRNKKV

-748 DVILLGDQLLSVPE
+748 DVILLGDQLLSVPL
-762 LIRTAHQV
+762 LIETAH
-770 KQKIRQN
+770 KAKTKIRQN
-777 IGWSVGYNVLI
+777 IGWSVLYNLII

>member
-1 MTKHDCYHCGLPIAS
+1 MATHDCYHCGLPIAS
-16 PDNGKFTTVIL
+16 HEEGKFNTVIL

-39 AVAEAIVNN
+39 AVAEAIVDN

-61 QKSDDSILET
+61 QKSDDGILET

-244 AKTVNMD
+244 ARTVNMD
-251 VPVTLAIFGTYIA
+251 VPVSLAIFGTYIA

-296 RSRHR
+296 RSRQR

-312 VPVSATKLN
+312 VPVSATKLEAN
-321 PDGSLTECL
+321 DSVTECL
-330 AKQLKIDDVVLVK
+330 AKQLKIDDIVLVR
-343 PGETVPIDGVVTDGN
+343 PGETIPIDGLVTQGS

-369 FNPVRKSNSSPVYG
+369 FNPVRKSANSTVYG
-383 GTVCQDGTLTITVTQ
+383 GTVCQDGTLTVKVTQ

-422 AQIADNFSRYFVTA
+422 AQLADNFSRYFVSA
-436 VLLISALTY
+436 VLVISALTY
-445 GFWTYQGSDEA
+445 GFWYVNGSDDA

-497 DALEQITDIDTI
+497 DALEQITNIDTI
-509 ALDKTGTLTKGKF
+509 ALDKTGTLTQGKF
-522 TISNAWYA
+522 TISNAWFA
-530 DGVDSK
+530 DGIDSE
-536 SALSIAR
+536 SAMAIAY
-543 ALESRS
+543 ALEARS

-554 KAFSDGIAF
+554 KAFNGKVS
-563 SDGVA
+563 
-568 LSEIS
+568 
-573 ASSGSADAIDNTV
+573 
-586 HKVTNFTVTPG
+586 HKVDNFTVTPG
-597 GGISGE
+597 GGISGV
-603 INDTLFSMGSAAFSV
+603 INDTHFSMGSAAFSLANLP
-618 HESQLKLIEAF
+618 SSDTY

-637 VKGRIMAAY
+637 VKGQIIAAF
-646 EVKDSL
+646 EVRDTL
-652 REDTQE
+652 RDDTHE
-658 TLDILAASHT
+658 TLDILSQSHT

-677 QNVNALTAPLPIST
+677 QNVDTLTAPLPIKT

-703 AVQAMQQSGAKV
+703 AVQQMQQGGAKV

-748 DVILLGDQLLSVPE
+748 DVILLGDQLLSVPA
-762 LIRTAHQV
+762 LIKTSHQV

-777 IGWSVGYNVLI
+777 IGWAVGYNLLI

>member
-1 MTKHDCYHCGLPIAS
+1 MDENICFHCALPN
-16 PDNGKFTTVIL
+16 DKQHKYETTIL
-27 GQQRDMC
+27 GQTRQLC

-39 AVAEAIVNN
+39 AVAEAIVEN

-61 QKSDDSILET
+61 QKSDDAILES
-71 LDKLKVYDDP
+71 LNALSVYDEP
-81 SLQEEFVFEEGQD
+81 ALQEEFVFDEGKH

-116 LSKVEGI
+116 LSKVDGI

-135 LVTWSPFQI
+135 LVTWAPDEI
-144 KLSQILS
+144 KLSQILT

-157 YVGSPFHPDEHEA
+157 YIGSPFHPDEHEA
-170 SYKREQKT
+170 SYKREQKS
-178 FLKKLGLAGIMTM
+178 FIKKLGLAGIMTM
-191 QVMMLMTGLYF
+191 QVMMLMAGLYF
-202 DWFGAIELETRQYFY
+202 DWFGAIEQETRHYFY

-230 SGSTFYVGAAKALS
+230 SGSTFYLGAIKALS

-264 GIRSTVLEQGEVY
+264 GLHSTIVEQGEVY

-312 VPVSATKLN
+312 IPVSATKIAE
-321 PDGSLTECL
+321 DGSVSQCL
-330 AKQLKIDDVVLVK
+330 AKQLQPNDLVLVK
-343 PGETVPIDGVVTDGN
+343 PGETIPIDGVVVSGE

-369 FNPVRKSNSSPVYG
+369 FNPVRKLINNTVYG
-383 GTVCQDGTLTITVTQ
+383 GTVNQDGTLTVRVTQ
-398 TLKNALVNQI
+398 RLKHALVNQI
-408 VRLQASAMASKPKA
+408 VRLQASAMANKPKA
-422 AQIADNFSRYFVTA
+422 AQLADNFSRYFVSA
-436 VLLISALTY
+436 VLVISALTY
-445 GFWTYQGSDEA
+445 GYWYLMGNEDA

-497 DALEQITDIDTI
+497 DALEQLTTVNTI
-509 ALDKTGTLTKGKF
+509 ALDKTGTLTEGKF
-522 TISNAWYA
+522 SIQQHWTAP
-530 DGVDSK
+530 GVDFDSVM
-536 SALSIAR
+536 ALAAS
-543 ALESRS
+543 LESHS

-554 KAFSDGIAF
+554 RAFDGDVTHTISDF
-563 SDGVA
+563 R
-568 LSEIS
+568 
-573 ASSGSADAIDNTV
+573 
-586 HKVTNFTVTPG
+586 VTPG
-597 GGISGE
+597 GGISGV
-603 INDTLFSMGSAAFSV
+603 INEVTFDMGSAAFCQLADVSSV
-618 HESQLKLIEAF
+618 PIK
-629 PSANVFLT
+629 ANVFLT
-637 VKGRIMAAY
+637 ANGKLMAAFA
-646 EVKDSL
+646 VNDSL
-652 REDTQE
+652 RHDALA
-658 TLDILAASHT
+658 TLNSLKTHK
-668 LAVLSGDTQ
+668 LVVLSGDTQ
-677 QNVNALTAPLPIST
+677 ENVDTLTRELPIDI

-696 TPEQKYE
+696 SPEQKYQQ
-703 AVQAMQQSGAKV
+703 VQQLQQQGDIV

-728 ASADVAIAVGNATDV
+728 ASADVAVAVGNATDV

-748 DVILLGDQLLSVPE
+748 DVILLGDSLLSVPT
-762 LIRTAHQV
+762 LFNVA
-770 KQKIRQN
+770 KQSRRKIQQN
-777 IGWSVGYNVLI
+777 IAWAIGYNIII
-788 LPFAVSGLLSPWMAV
+788 LPFAVSGLLLPWMAV